1 MTTSSNAAT
10 WLENNSLYLSAAIA
24 WLRLRLEWCVAQRS
38 EPGIEFNLQPD
49 PRTERASSQRKDAS
63 PRGGK
68 RSPNTLKEREEEARL
83 AMDKIAGR
91 MTSSPAL
98 IFLVQAL
105 GLSKFESQILLLCA
119 AVEFDPSFPGLYAH
133 LLGRGATESGSEMPT
148 FALAL
153 TVLDDPAWDALA
165 PDGPLRYWRLIEI
178 DQPGFQ
184 SLTSSPLRADERVVG
199 FLKGLNRLDDRLVPF
214 LAPVLP
220 RGSEAAVILPASQQ
234 VTADAIAA
242 QWQTTSGREGLAQS
256 VPLIQLIGA
265 DYASKQ
271 SIAATVAVTLS
282 HRLFRLA
289 ADALP
294 TPVTEIE
301 TLSRLWQRESRLLP
315 LALFLDAQTIDSSTS
330 EAHGVATR
338 RFLSRTPGL
347 IFLCTREGW
356 SGIGRESCSF
366 EVSSPTRDEQRLA
379 WIDALGSHHEATAG
393 ALAAQFNLTLSDM
406 QSIAYQSPANGSSE
420 KQRDRLWDLC
430 LAKVRP
436 VLDKLARR
444 IETRVSWEDIVL
456 PEEQEILLH
465 QITAQVRER
474 ATVYE
479 KWGFSTRM
487 NRGLG
492 ISALFTGESGTG
504 KTMAAE
510 VIAHDLR
517 LNLYRIDLSAV
528 VSKYIGETEKNLSQ
542 LFDAAENGGAILFF
556 DEADA
561 LFGKRSEVK
570 DSHDR
575 YANIEIN
582 YLLQRMESYGGLAI
596 LATNLR
602 NALDLAFTRRLRF
615 IVNFPFPSV
624 ADRRRMWKRAYPAK
638 TPVHRLDDDRLAR
651 FNLTGGS
658 IANVAINSAF
668 LAAHADGPVTMTCVL
683 ASIRQEFIKLDRPI
697 NPADFVWHDDEGDQS
712 TEPPS
717 EVSED
722 EPGLAPLTQET
733 AASTGRKSA
742 RKEKVA

>member
-1 MTTSSNAAT
+1 MERTSS
-10 WLENNSLYLSAAIA
+10 
-24 WLRLRLEWCVAQRS
+24 
-38 EPGIEFNLQPD
+38 PK
-49 PRTERASSQRKDAS
+49 KDAAS
-63 PRGGK
+63 RGGK
-68 RSPNTLKEREEEARL
+68 RSPDTLKEREEEARL
-83 AMDKIAGR
+83 AMDKIADR

-133 LLGRGATESGSEMPT
+133 LLSKGATESGSEMPT

-220 RGSEAAVILPASQQ
+220 RGAEAAVILPASQQ
-234 VTADAIAA
+234 VTAAAIAA
-242 QWQTTSGREGLAQS
+242 QWQTSDREGLAQS

-294 TPVTEIE
+294 TPVAEIE

-315 LALFLDAQTIDSSTS
+315 LALFLDAQSIDSSTS

-356 SGIGRESCSF
+356 SGIGRESCCF
-366 EVSSPTRDEQRLA
+366 EVSSPTREEQRLA

-393 ALAAQFNLTLSDM
+393 ALAAQFNLTLSDI
-406 QSIAYQSPANGSSE
+406 QSIAYQSPANVSSE
-420 KQRDRLWDLC
+420 RLRDRLWDLC

-456 PEEQEILLH
+456 PEEQEMLLH

-602 NALDLAFTRRLRF
+602 SALDLAFTRRLRF

-624 ADRRRMWKRAYPAK
+624 ADRRRMWKKAYPAK
-638 TPVHRLDDDRLAR
+638 TPVHRLDYDRLAR

-668 LAAHADGPVTMTCVL
+668 LAAHADGPVAMTCVL

-697 NPADFVWHDDEGDQS
+697 NPADFVWQDDEGDQS

-717 EVSED
+717 GEVSAD
-722 EPGLAPLTQET
+722 EPGLASLAQKT
-733 AASTGRKSA
+733 ARSTSRKSA
-742 RKEKVA
+742 RREKVA

>member
-1 MTTSSNAAT
+1 M
-10 WLENNSLYLSAAIA
+10 
-24 WLRLRLEWCVAQRS
+24 Q
-38 EPGIEFNLQPD
+38 
-49 PRTERASSQRKDAS
+49 
-63 PRGGK
+63 
-68 RSPNTLKEREEEARL
+68 
-83 AMDKIAGR
+83 KIADR

-98 IFLVQAL
+98 IFLIQAL
-105 GLSKFESQILLLCA
+105 GLSRFESQILLLCA
-119 AVEFDPSFPGLYAH
+119 AVEFDPSFSDLYAR
-133 LLGRGATESGSEMPT
+133 LQGKEATESGSEMPT

-153 TVLDDPAWDALA
+153 TVLEDPAWNALA

-184 SLTSSPLRADERVVG
+184 SLISSPLRADERVVG

-220 RGSEAAVILPASQQ
+220 QGSEAAVMLPPSQQ
-234 VTADAIAA
+234 ATVDAITD
-242 QWQTTSGREGLAQS
+242 QWQTS
-256 VPLIQLIGA
+256 VPEGQTQFVSLIQLIGA

-271 SIAATVAVTLS
+271 SIAAKVATTLS

-289 ADALP
+289 ADVLP
-294 TPVTEIE
+294 SSVAEIE

-315 LALFLDAQTIDSSTS
+315 LALFLDAQSIDSSMS
-330 EAHGVATR
+330 EAHGMAAR

-356 SGIGRESCSF
+356 SAIGRESCSL
-366 EVSSPTRDEQRLA
+366 EVSSPTREERRLA
-379 WIDALGSHHEATAG
+379 WMAALGSQHEATAG
-393 ALAAQFNLTLSDM
+393 ALAAQFNLTLSDI
-406 QSIAYQSPANGSSE
+406 QSIAYQSPANGSSD
-420 KQRDRLWDLC
+420 KLQDRLWDLC
-430 LAKVRP
+430 LAKARP

-456 PEEQEILLH
+456 SEEQEALLR
-465 QITAQVRER
+465 QITAQVRGR

-602 NALDLAFTRRLRF
+602 SALDIAFTRRLRF

-624 ADRRRMWKRAYPAK
+624 ADRRRMWKKAYPAK
-638 TPVHRLDDDRLAR
+638 TPVHGLDYDRLAR

-668 LAAHADGPVTMTCVL
+668 LAAHADGPVTMNCIL
-683 ASIRQEFIKLDRPI
+683 ASIRQEFIKLDRPT
-697 NPADFVWHDDEGDQS
+697 NPADFVWEDDEREQS
-712 TEPPS
+712 TEPAS
-717 EVSED
+717 EASEE
-722 EPGLAPLTQET
+722 EPELAPVGQQTT
-733 AASTGRKSA
+733 RSTSHKSA